1 MYHYVDKWGRE
12 ENELRQAVYFQF
24 MKANALEEEDDFAF
38 IEKAEGQE
46 RTGSSSPMSND
57 YDCVKLD

>member
-38 IEKAEGQE
+38 IEKAE
-46 RTGSSSPMSND
+46 D
-57 YDCVKLD
+57 